1 MSELAS
7 EQVTVTTSDLLLE
20 IGCEELPASF
30 VDAATAALP
39 ELAKKKLGALRL
51 PFARAYALGTPRRLG
66 LVVEGL
72 ATAQADL
79 DEVVTGPPVGAA
91 FKDGKPTRAAEA
103 FAQKLG
109 IAIEALTR
117 VQTPKGEY
125 LAGARKEAGREARE
139 LLPDVLAQIISE
151 IPFRK
156 SMRWAEL
163 EVAFGRPIQWL
174 VAILGEEV
182 LPVTWGGLRAG
193 RTSRGHR
200 FLVPPGGAPGS
211 APAPIAITDARSY
224 VAQLREGHV
233 LVDPAERKASMRQAL
248 DAAAKT
254 AGGEWIQDEFLI
266 EENASLVEEPHVVVG
281 TFEEVFLDLP
291 ERLILEVAKGHQRYF
306 GLRGANG
313 RLLPKYLTVVNTA
326 LAPEKIAKGNDRV
339 MRARLADARFFWQT
353 DRAIK
358 LEAREPKLEGIV
370 FQKRLGTVLAKVK
383 RVEKLVR
390 SLGSIV
396 GLDAATVEI
405 AAQGARLAK
414 CDLVSLMVGEFP
426 ELQGEMGHAYALAEG
441 VPSEVADVI
450 RDHYR
455 PKGGS
460 DETATA
466 PAGAL
471 VALADRLDTLAGC
484 FAIGLSPTGAADPY
498 ALRRACLG
506 VLRTILDRGWAL
518 PLDRAFEAAYDGL
531 EGIKLDLGKADLVKK
546 LVEFS
551 TERLRGLLEG
561 QLPADAVR
569 AALGSAWAHPGDA
582 RARADALAGL
592 DAEARAQLGEVFKRA
607 ANIAEKT
614 EGNGVVAV
622 PPRDVHES
630 ETALVAAV
638 GPLAARIDALG
649 AGAADYA
656 GLLRDVAATAPLMA
670 KYFEDVF
677 VMSEDAEV
685 RAARLGLMRA
695 IATKCGRIA
704 RLELLAS

>member
-1 MSELAS
+1 MTAKA
-7 EQVTVTTSDLLLE
+7 SDLLLE

-30 VDAATAALP
+30 VDAANAALP
-39 ELAKKKLGALRL
+39 ELAKKKLDALRL
-51 PFARAYALGTPRRLG
+51 PFTKAYALGTPRRLA
-66 LVVEGL
+66 LIVEGL

-79 DEVVTGPPVGAA
+79 DEVVTGPPVSAA

-109 IAIEALTR
+109 IAVEALTR
-117 VQTPKGEY
+117 AQTPKGEY
-125 LAGARKEAGREARE
+125 LAGARKEAGREARA
-139 LLPDVLAQIISE
+139 LLPDALAQIISE

-156 SMRWAEL
+156 SMRWADL

-174 VAILGEEV
+174 VAILGDEV
-182 LPVTWGGLRAG
+182 LPVSWGGLRAG

-200 FLVPPGGAPGS
+200 FLVPTGAARGS
-211 APAPIAITDARSY
+211 APVSIDVPNASAY
-224 VAQLREGHV
+224 VAKLREAHV
-233 LVDPAERKASMRQAL
+233 LVDQAERKAAMRKAL
-248 DAAAKT
+248 DEASKL
-254 AGGEWIQDEFLI
+254 AGGSWIEDEFLI

-281 TFEEVFLDLP
+281 SFEEVFLDLP

-306 GLRGANG
+306 GLRGPTG

-339 MRARLADARFFWQT
+339 MRARLADARFFWET

-383 RVEKLVR
+383 RIEQLVR
-390 SLGSIV
+390 ALGPIV
-396 GLDAATVEI
+396 GLDAATVEV
-405 AAQGARLAK
+405 AAKGARLAK
-414 CDLVSLMVGEFP
+414 CDLVALMVGEFP
-426 ELQGEMGHAYALAEG
+426 ELQGEMGHAYAVAEG
-441 VPSEVADVI
+441 VAADVADVI

-455 PKGGS
+455 PKGAN

-471 VALADRLDTLAGC
+471 VAIADRLDTLAGC

-518 PLDRAFEAAYDGL
+518 PLDRAFGAAFDGF
-531 EGIKLDLGKADLVKK
+531 EGVKLDLGKADLVDK
-546 LVEFS
+546 LTAF
-551 TERLRGLLEG
+551 TTDRLRGLLEA

-569 AALGSAWAHPGDA
+569 AALGAAWSHPGDA
-582 RARADALAGL
+582 RARAEALAGL
-592 DAEARAQLGEVFKRA
+592 DAATRAQLGEVFKRA

-614 EGNGVVAV
+614 EGEGGVAV
-622 PPRDVHES
+622 PPRDVHAS
-630 ETALVAAV
+630 ETALVDAV
-638 GPLAARIDALG
+638 GPLAKRIDAS
-649 AGAADYA
+649 AADYA
-656 GLLRDVAATAPLMA
+656 ALLRDIAATAPLMA

-677 VMSEDAEV
+677 VMSDDAEV

>member
-1 MSELAS
+1 MTEKA
-7 EQVTVTTSDLLLE
+7 SDLLLE

-30 VDAATAALP
+30 VDAANAALP
-39 ELAKKKLGALRL
+39 ELAKKKLGELRL
-51 PFARAYALGTPRRLG
+51 PFARAYALGTPRRLA

-79 DEVVTGPPVGAA
+79 DEVVTGPPVSAA

-109 IAIEALTR
+109 IAVDALQR
-117 VQTPKGEY
+117 VATPKGEY
-125 LAGARKEAGREARE
+125 LAGARKEAGREARV
-139 LLPDVLAQIISE
+139 LLPEVLAQIISE

-156 SMRWAEL
+156 SMRWADL
-163 EVAFGRPIQWL
+163 DVSFGRPIQWL
-174 VAILGEEV
+174 VAILGQEV
-182 LPVTWGGLRAG
+182 LPVTWGGLHAG
-193 RTSRGHR
+193 RRSRGHR
-200 FLVPPGGAPGS
+200 FLVPDGAAPGS
-211 APAPIAITDARSY
+211 APIAIDIPEAGSY
-224 VAQLREGHV
+224 VARLREAHV
-233 LVDPAERKASMRQAL
+233 LVDPAERKATMRTAL
-248 DAAAKT
+248 DAAAKQ
-254 AGGEWIQDEFLI
+254 AGGSWIEDAFLI
-266 EENASLVEEPHVVVG
+266 EENASLVEEPHVVIG
-281 TFEEVFLDLP
+281 SFEEVFLDLP

-306 GLRGANG
+306 GLRGPDG

-326 LAPEKIAKGNDRV
+326 LSPETIAKGNDRV

-353 DRAIK
+353 DRTIT
-358 LEAREPKLEGIV
+358 LEAREPKLQGIV
-370 FQKRLGTVLAKVK
+370 FQKRLGTVLDKVK
-383 RVEKLVR
+383 RVDKLVR
-390 SLGSIV
+390 ALGPIV

-405 AAQGARLAK
+405 AARGSRLAK

-426 ELQGEMGHAYALAEG
+426 ELQGEMGHAYALSEG
-441 VPSEVADVI
+441 IPAEVADVI

-460 DETATA
+460 DDTAAA

-506 VLRTILDRGWAL
+506 ALRTVLDRGWAL
-518 PLDRAFEAAYDGL
+518 PLDAAFGAAFDGL
-531 EGIKLDLGKADLVKK
+531 DGIKLDLSRAELVKK
-546 LVEFS
+546 LVEFT

-569 AALGSAWAHPGDA
+569 AALGASWAHPGDA

-592 DAEARAQLGEVFKRA
+592 DAATRAQLGEVFKRA

-614 EGNGVVAV
+614 EGQGAVAA
-622 PPRDVHES
+622 PPRDVHPS

-638 GPLAARIDALG
+638 GPLASRIDSLG
-649 AGAADYA
+649 AGATDYP
-656 GLLRDVAATAPLMA
+656 GLLRDIAATAPLMA
-670 KYFEDVF
+670 TYFVDVF

-704 RLELLAS
+704 KLELLAS